1 VLLPTATAPLPPSP
15 TPLPTAVLTIT
26 RPSDGMPMALIPATA
41 FQMGAH
47 AADELARPDE
57 RSLHEVYVDS
67 YAIDLYEVS
76 VAQYAAF
83 LETLGSYV
91 GTCQGYICLS
101 TRFETRR
108 SYLTV
113 DATGYGVV
121 PGFENYPVNNVSW
134 FGAQAYCE
142 WAGGRLPTEAEWE
155 LAARG
160 GDGRLYPWGDG
171 LPDESRAVFDGT
183 IADLQPVDS
192 LPDGRSPF
200 GLYHMAGNVWEW
212 TADGYDPIYYDRSPR
227 DNPQAPAGR
236 ANDPR
241 AVRGGGYNSP
251 AADLRLTNRRG
262 IPGTEFREAPDV
274 GFRCVVP

>member
-1 VLLPTATAPLPPSP
+1 MV
-15 TPLPTAVLTIT
+15 
-26 RPSDGMPMALIPATA
+26 LIPATT
-41 FQMGAH
+41 FQMGAY

-76 VAQYAAF
+76 LAQYAAF
-83 LETLGSYV
+83 LNALGSYV
-91 GTCQGYICLS
+91 GTCGGYVCLS
-101 TRFETRR
+101 TRFETSR

-113 DATGYGVV
+113 NVDGYGVV

-160 GDGRLYPWGDG
+160 GDDRLYPWGNAP
-171 LPDESRAVFDGT
+171 PDASTAVFGGDIT
-183 IADLQPVDS
+183 RLQPVDS

-200 GLYHMAGNVWEW
+200 GLYQMAGNVWEW
-212 TADGYDPIYYDRSPR
+212 TADGYDPIYYDRSPYN
-227 DNPQAPAGR
+227 NPQAPASR
-236 ANDPR
+236 ADDPR
-241 AVRGGGYNSP
+241 VVRGGGYNSP
-251 AADLRLTNRRG
+251 PADLRVTNRRG
-262 IPGTEFREAPDV
+262 IPGIEFRQIPDV
-274 GFRCVVP
+274 GFRCVVPGQ